1 MVELIE
7 ELLQKLVL
15 EYCEGHI
22 TVNNE
27 PNTKFLYSFDLCL
40 WYHAL
45 VKPWSFGGCMGLEID
60 RAIVA
65 GA

>member
-1 MVELIE
+1 ML
-7 ELLQKLVL
+7 K
-15 EYCEGHI
+15 YYKGHI
-22 TVNNE
+22 TVNDE

-40 WYHAL
+40 WYYAL